1 MAVQSRTALL
11 GKDQRPSR
19 SLFLVGPESS
29 SASTTFLCSPNTV
42 FKAQLKPTHFRETS
56 GM

>member
-1 MAVQSRTALL
+1 MAVQSHTVLF
-11 GKDQRPSR
+11 GKGPQPSR

-42 FKAQLKPTHFRETS
+42 FKAQLKSTHFRETS